1 MNMNDNDVER
11 SKTMFKRILVPLDGS
26 ELAER
31 AIPVAARIARASDG
45 TIVFVRVVLP
55 PVEFGTYSVEQEHV
69 IDLKPSAYEK
79 RLAEAES
86 YLLSIANMHADVL
99 AGIATEI
106 DITTGAAAPT
116 IFSTARL
123 EEMDLIVLYS
133 HGETGLKRWVFGS
146 VAQQAVRHSPVPVLV
161 LHEHGLPLRVPD
173 AAHPLRI
180 LVPLDGSALAET
192 ALEPAIE
199 LLKTWTGAPAEGGGE
214 LHLQQV
220 VDVPPAYGKFRG
232 RAYVTD
238 GLLEEVKHQAQ
249 TYVETVADRLRA
261 GSLAE
266 SQVILTSGISV
277 KTDVVGTIV
286 RLAEQ
291 AENAEET
298 GGYDLIAMAT
308 HGRSGLLRLVMGSV
322 TEHILGATK
331 LPLLMVRPLPKTQQE
346 EVAQTVHTEAGTA
359 AEKQGW

>member
-1 MNMNDNDVER
+1 
-11 SKTMFKRILVPLDGS
+11 MFKRILVPLDGS
-26 ELAER
+26 ELAEQ
-31 AIPVAARIARASDG
+31 AIPVAARLARASG
-45 TIVFVRVVLP
+45 RTIVFVQVVLP

-69 IDLKPSAYEK
+69 IDVKPSAYEK

-86 YLLSIANMHADVL
+86 YLLGTANIHADVL

-123 EEMDLIVLYS
+123 EEVDLIVMYS

-161 LHEHGLPLRVPD
+161 LHEQGMALRVPD

-199 LLKTWTGAPAEGGGE
+199 LLKTWTGAPAEVGGE

-220 VDVPPAYGKFRG
+220 VDVPPTYGKFRSQ
-232 RAYVTD
+232 AYVTD
-238 GLLEEVKHQAQ
+238 GLLEEVRHQAQ
-249 TYVETVADRLRA
+249 TYVKTVADQLRA
-261 GSLAE
+261 GPLAE
-266 SQVILTSGISV
+266 SQVTLTSGISV
-277 KTDVVGTIV
+277 KTDVAGTIV
-286 RLAEQ
+286 RLAEH
-291 AENAEET
+291 AENAERT

-322 TEHILGATK
+322 TEHVLGATK
-331 LPLLMVRPLPKTQQE
+331 LPLLMVRPPQPKTQQE
-346 EVAQTVHTEAGTA
+346 EVAQTVHTRAGTV
-359 AEKQGW
+359 AEEQGWVGLL